1 MYPVLPAWNLSFPGM
16 LAEGISHMSSLTEN
30 DPLFDSSEDYSHVK
44 LFEDFSPSYVVQRTH
59 LPSFLQ
65 TPQDDYDQGA
75 LSL

>member
-1 MYPVLPAWNLSFPGM
+1 MP
-16 LAEGISHMSSLTEN
+16 AEGISHMSSLTEN
-30 DPLFDSSEDYSHVK
+30 DPLFDSSEAYSPLNSLKISLQVMWFK
-44 LFEDFSPSYVVQRTH
+44 EPIF